1 MQQTPVHEYANGD
14 LLRLIPPTA
23 QRIIEIGCSSGAI
36 AREFKK
42 VNPNCHYH
50 GIDVVD
56 DYVDLA
62 KRYCD
67 EVGVMDIESASDDFY
82 AAQADCDCWL
92 FGDVLEHLKD
102 PWTVL
107 KKVRRVMPAHGQ
119 VLACIP
125 NVQHWSMTALVA
137 VGEFRYVDSGLMD
150 KTHLR
155 WFSRK
160 TMLTLFESS
169 GLRIVE
175 MYPRFAPVIPNKKL
189 EQIIADL
196 ATLQG
201 ADPQQAIKDS
211 QALQYV
217 IKAIPA

>member
-1 MQQTPVHEYANGD
+1 MQQTPVNEYANGD

-42 VNPNCHYH
+42 VNPSCHYY

-56 DYVDLA
+56 QYIDLA

-67 EVGVMDIESASDDFY
+67 EVGVMDIEAATDDFY
-82 AAQADCDCWL
+82 AAQASRDCWL
-92 FGDVLEHLKD
+92 FADVLEHLRD
-102 PWTVL
+102 PWKVL
-107 KKVRRVMPAHGQ
+107 QKIRQVLPAQGH

-125 NVQHWSMTALVA
+125 NVQHWSMTASVA
-137 VGEFRYVDSGLMD
+137 VGNFRYVNSGLLD

-169 GLRIVE
+169 GFRIVE
-175 MYPRFAPVIPNKKL
+175 MYPRFAPAIPNKKM

-201 ADPQQAIKDS
+201 MDPQQAIKDS